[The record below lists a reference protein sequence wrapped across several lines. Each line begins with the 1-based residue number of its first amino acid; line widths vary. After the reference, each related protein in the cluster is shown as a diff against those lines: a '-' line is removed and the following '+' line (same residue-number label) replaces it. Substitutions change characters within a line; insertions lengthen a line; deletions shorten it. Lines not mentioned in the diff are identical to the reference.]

1 MTNRRRSSSRHRP
14 KGLEILYEDQDI
26 LVVDKSA
33 GLLTVG
39 TAKDKGRTAHFI
51 LTDYVRKGCAKSR
64 KQLFIVHRLDRDT
77 SGVLIFAKTH
87 KAKMSLQEN
96 WKNTKKRYLAVVH
109 GKLSQKEDTITSY
122 LAENRA
128 QVMYSSPDPK
138 VGKLSHTY
146 YRVLKETKMFS
157 LLEINLITGRKNQI
171 RVHLADRGHP
181 VVGDKKYGKNDKRH
195 KWLALHSKSISFKHP
210 TSGKRLYFETKVPAH
225 IEKLVGSEKTSPRS
239 VIHKEA
245 SACPTR

>member
-1 MTNRRRSSSRHRP
+1 MTNRKRPGSRHRP
-14 KGLEILYEDQDI
+14 KGLEVLYEDLHI

-39 TAKDKGRTAHFI
+39 TEKDKVRTAYYI

-77 SGVLIFAKTH
+77 SGVLIFAKTRE
-87 KAKMSLQEN
+87 AQVSLQRH
-96 WKNTKKRYLAVVH
+96 WKDTEKRYLAVVH

-122 LAENRA
+122 LAENKA
-128 QVMYSSPDPK
+128 HVVYSTSDSK
-138 VGKLSHTY
+138 VGRLSHTHY
-146 YRVLKETKMFS
+146 KVLKETKMFS

-181 VVGDKKYGKNDKRH
+181 VVGDKKYGKKDRGHKR
-195 KWLALHSKSISFKHP
+195 LALHARSISFRHP
-210 TSGKRLYFETKVPAH
+210 SSGKKLNFEARVSAY
-225 IEKLVGSEKTSPRS
+225 IENLVGSEKKQTEISS
-239 VIHKEA
+239 
-245 SACPTR
+245 